1 MRIQLQQAYC
11 MHARRYRESSRI
23 VEMLTPEHGLVSC
36 LGHRPKKKN
45 ASVDLLFTP
54 LLISWSGRGELYT
67 LTHFESIEAKQVT
80 SPAISIMG
88 MYLNELI
95 LKLVPKSSPS
105 KDIFDLY
112 ENVIRLLEKG
122 DSQEKVL
129 RLFEIELLELVG
141 HGLSLDKEVDH
152 ETPIHADSFYRYDVG
167 MGPVRIPSKNDA
179 GGNTAWN
186 VIKGS
191 TLIGLQSPLSMDSTC
206 LSEAKRLMRGVIN
219 WHLDSR
225 PLHSREILQ
234 FMQA

>member
-1 MRIQLQQAYC
+1 MRIQLEQAYC

-23 VEMLTPEHGLVSC
+23 IEMLTPEHGLVSC
-36 LGHRPKKKN
+36 LWRSSNKKN
-45 ASVDLLFTP
+45 SSVDLLFTP
-54 LLISWSGRGELYT
+54 LLVSWSGRGDLFT
-67 LTHFESIEAKQVT
+67 LTHVESITAKQVT
-80 SPAISIMG
+80 SPEVSIVG

-105 KDIFDLY
+105 VEIFDLY
-112 ENVIRLLEKG
+112 RNVIHLLGKG
-122 DSQEKVL
+122 DNQEKVL

-152 ETPIHADSFYRYDVG
+152 ETPITEDGFYRYDVG
-167 MGPVRIPSKNDA
+167 LGPARIQHE
-179 GGNTAWN
+179 NTAWN

-191 TLIGLQSPLSMDSTC
+191 TLIGLQSPLSMNAAC

-219 WHLDSR
+219 WHLDGR
-225 PLHSREILQ
+225 LLHSREILQ

>member
-1 MRIQLQQAYC
+1 MRVQLEQAYC

-23 VEMLTPEHGLVSC
+23 VEMLTPGHGLVSC
-36 LGHRPKKKN
+36 LGHSSKKKN

-67 LTHFESIEAKQVT
+67 LTHVESIEAKQVT
-80 SPAISIMG
+80 TPAVSIMG

-105 KDIFDLY
+105 KEIFDLY
-112 ENVIRLLEKG
+112 ENVIHLLEKG

-152 ETPIHADSFYRYDVG
+152 ETPISENGFYRYEVG
-167 MGPVRIPSKNDA
+167 LGPARIASKNDA
-179 GGNTAWN
+179 RENTAWN
-186 VIKGS
+186 VVKGS
-191 TLIGLQSPLSMDSTC
+191 TLIGLQSPLSMDASC
-206 LSEAKRLMRGVIN
+206 LAEAKRLMRGVIN

>member
-1 MRIQLQQAYC
+1 MRVQLQQAYC

-36 LGHRPKKKN
+36 LGHSSKKKN

-67 LTHFESIEAKQVT
+67 LTHVESIEAKQVT
-80 SPAISIMG
+80 TPAVSIMG

-105 KDIFDLY
+105 KEIFDLY
-112 ENVIRLLEKG
+112 ENVIHLLEKG

-152 ETPIHADSFYRYDVG
+152 ETPISENGFYRYEVG
-167 MGPVRIPSKNDA
+167 LGPARIASKNDA
-179 GGNTAWN
+179 RENTAWN
-186 VIKGS
+186 VVKGS
-191 TLIGLQSPLSMDSTC
+191 TLIGLQSPLSMDASC
-206 LSEAKRLMRGVIN
+206 LAEAKRLMRGVIN

>member
-1 MRIQLQQAYC
+1 MRVQLQQAYC

-23 VEMLTPEHGLVSC
+23 VEMLTPEYGLVSC
-36 LGHRPKKKN
+36 LGHSSKKKN

-54 LLISWSGRGELYT
+54 LLISWSGRGDLFT
-67 LTHFESIEAKQVT
+67 LTHAESVSAKQV
-80 SPAISIMG
+80 SAPAVSIMG

-105 KDIFDLY
+105 KEIFELY
-112 ENVIRLLEKG
+112 KSVMQLLEKS

-141 HGLSLDKEVDH
+141 HGLSLDKEIDH
-152 ETPIHADSFYRYDVG
+152 ETPILEDRFYRYDVG
-167 MGPVRIPSKNDA
+167 LGPARVSCKIDTRE
-179 GGNTAWN
+179 NTAWN

-191 TLIGLQSPLSMDSTC
+191 TLIGLQSPLSMNTSC

-219 WHLDSR
+219 WHLDGRS
-225 PLHSREILQ
+225 LHSREILQ

>member
-1 MRIQLQQAYC
+1 MRVQLEQAYC

-23 VEMLTPEHGLVSC
+23 VEILTPEHGLVSC
-36 LGHRPKKKN
+36 LAHSSKKKN
-45 ASVDLLFTP
+45 SSVDLLFTP
-54 LLISWSGRGELYT
+54 LLISWSGKGELFT
-67 LTHFESIEAKQVT
+67 LTHVESVEVKQVT
-80 SPAISIMG
+80 SPAVSIMG

-105 KDIFDLY
+105 KEIFELY
-112 ENVIRLLEKG
+112 ENVIRLLENG
-122 DSQEKVL
+122 DSQEKIL

-152 ETPIHADSFYRYDVG
+152 ETPITEDEFYRYDVG
-167 MGPVRIPSKNDA
+167 LGPAKVPHE
-179 GGNTAWN
+179 NTAWN

-191 TLIGLQSPLSMDSTC
+191 TLIGLQSPLSMNASC

-219 WHLDSR
+219 WHLDGR
-225 PLHSREILQ
+225 LLHSREILQ